1 MTGMLKK
8 NRHSRVWCRGN
19 KLAGIYGG
27 GEKDGNE

>member
-8 NRHSRVWCRGN
+8 NRHSRVWGN